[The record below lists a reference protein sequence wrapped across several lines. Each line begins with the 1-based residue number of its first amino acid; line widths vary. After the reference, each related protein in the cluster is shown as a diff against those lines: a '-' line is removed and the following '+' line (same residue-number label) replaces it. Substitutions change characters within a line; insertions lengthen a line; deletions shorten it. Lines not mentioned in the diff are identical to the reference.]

1 MYRHRIKA
9 TIAAA
14 SVVTLSAAGCI
25 SHTVAGKPTA
35 ASPTTTS
42 VTLPQAELLRDFTA
56 EHDPMGVFQ
65 EGFYYLLRQPMAT
78 SVAITGY
85 RHQVATDGAT
95 SKVAAFA
102 FIPPTGAWQPI
113 PDRELVWSP
122 SQAKWV
128 EADHTEALSPGP
140 AGSPRL
146 AHRQGRLRRRDKLLH
161 LQLAGHQRP
170 GAIGRVGVR
179 FRRMGWAS
187 AVSASREVRPGS
199 AGLSHDGDIRRP
211 VLHDPSHQACR
222 YRHR

>member
-1 MYRHRIKA
+1 MVESSRSSTGKHPSLLIKRESIYRHRIKA
-9 TIAAA
+9 NIAAA
-14 SVVTLSAAGCI
+14 CVVTISAAGCI

-102 FIPPTGAWQPI
+102 FIPPTGA
-113 PDRELVWSP
+113 
-122 SQAKWV
+122 
-128 EADHTEALSPGP
+128 
-140 AGSPRL
+140 
-146 AHRQGRLRRRDKLLH
+146 
-161 LQLAGHQRP
+161 
-170 GAIGRVGVR
+170 
-179 FRRMGWAS
+179 
-187 AVSASREVRPGS
+187 
-199 AGLSHDGDIRRP
+199 
-211 VLHDPSHQACR
+211 
-222 YRHR
+222 